1 MNTAEQAL
9 WSRIDLFQLDDPATA
24 FPFSA
29 RLARENGWPKHYAL
43 RVIEEYKRFIF
54 LCCLTDSGVTP
65 SDPVD
70 QVWHLHLTF
79 TRSYWV
85 DFCRNTLGQEIHHN
99 PTKGGSK
106 EARKFNDFYS
116 HTRQLYLDKFAQ
128 EPPADIWQPNKIRF
142 SDVNFQRVNRSRFWL
157 IPKPKLPS
165 FTSVALLGVV
175 ASGCVFVQAKGSNV
189 IWFIVG
195 GFCLFLLLLVT
206 ISHLAST
213 KRNEGGSDGGGCGA
227 SGCGSTESGHAH
239 SDAGD
244 AGGDGGGSGCSGS
257 GCSGCGGGD

>member
-1 MNTAEQAL
+1 MTPTEQAL
-9 WSRIDLFQLDDPATA
+9 WNQIELFQLDDPAIA

-29 RLARENGWPKHYAL
+29 RLARENGWSKRYAL

-99 PTKGGSK
+99 PTKGGLK

-128 EPPADIWQPNKIRF
+128 EPPTDIWQPNKIRF
-142 SDVNFQRVNRSRFWL
+142 SDVNFQRINRSRFWL
-157 IPKPKLPS
+157 IPKPTKQIKKQLALIGLA
-165 FTSVALLGVV
+165 SVSLL
-175 ASGCVFVQAKGSNV
+175 FVQAVGTALL
-189 IWFIVG
+189 WFLIG
-195 GFCLFLLLLVT
+195 GAGFILFIRLLQQY
-206 ISHLAST
+206 AE
-213 KRNEGGSDGGGCGA
+213 RANRPNDDGGGVM
-227 SGCGSTESGHAH
+227 GCSTSDSSHHDGSHH
-239 SDAGD
+239 NDAGD
-244 AGGDGGGSGCSGS
+244 AGDSGGDSGCSGS